1 MARRRAKAEAAART
15 AAGDVSGSA
24 DGSGGTATELT
35 ATSGDPT
42 AATAPQTETAS
53 VAAAPAF
60 SGGSGG
66 SDGSGG
72 PSRSAAPPPLPPLG
86 ALFDDLLADC
96 LAEPVAS
103 RAAEFWDTLGAFSLA
118 PPPPPPAP
126 APPPPPAWPLQ
137 RSPAALA
144 LPEALEGLPWLV
156 PARLELK
163 LHGPGAAPWDLPPG
177 LAAAA
182 ASTLFASPPAG
193 LTAAAAPGCTLLT
206 FEAAVLRSAAGRAA
220 TSAEG
225 ALRRLLQHGVQGAH
239 LRRLDAVSLA
249 TADGVAR
256 AVRGTVV
263 AMDAAATPAAAPRL
277 PPLAA
282 LAALRH
288 APAQLSAA
296 EPLPPA
302 RALRCR
308 WHGRFLRVDDDGQQA
323 QPGRLRLAVPDDAHD
338 GVALLERQLPAADA
352 GAAAGVGAMT
362 QRGAPRPVLLCS
374 DAAVVAE
381 LNAAAAATAGDAAL
395 RDAAEEAV
403 IVIGHALRPR
413 ACAEAAAAAVA
424 ACTRQRWS
432 AAAARCAAA
441 MPPAS
446 ALAPAAAAALLAAF
460 AGSNP
465 AATAAGA
472 DLAVAWARASPSR
485 AVGESDGAAAA
496 ALRLQLAAAA
506 PLARA
511 AAAAAAEAYGIA
523 LPPHVAELAGCELD
537 RIAAAASCDSRV
549 VAALAAATL
558 RAEGC
563 AWSRAQCEAECP
575 ALAEAKPAPAGGD
588 VAAVVAAPP
597 LSEAAWRFRQYIFGV
612 EFFALYFLAYHAAQ
626 VVRGVNHPPLPLL
639 PRTVGELALDR
650 TEICTI
656 MDALRHRSLWAQAP
670 TTAALVLPLIAGA
683 RGRAFLA
690 RHLQPLLAAQFAVHA
705 LCTTSYHSR
714 LAFIEVLLP
723 RGVDAVMLPLQF
735 AAGIAV
741 FTLLCAACWPLRPA
755 WALPLLAARA
765 AMPALQAAGLLPPPL
780 AWPPTGAGG
789 AALQAAACFAAA
801 THVLLRERRLREAYR
816 LYAAAARRLKAE

>member
-42 AATAPQTETAS
+42 AATALQTETAS
-53 VAAAPAF
+53 VAAVPAF

-72 PSRSAAPPPLPPLG
+72 PSRSAPPPLPPLG
-86 ALFDDLLADC
+86 ALLDDLLADC

-126 APPPPPAWPLQ
+126 PPAWPLQ
-137 RSPAALA
+137 RAPAALA
-144 LPEALEGLPWLV
+144 LPDALAGLPWLV
-156 PARLELK
+156 PARVELK

-206 FEAAVLRSAAGRAA
+206 FEAAVLRSAAGCAASA
-220 TSAEG
+220 TSADG
-225 ALRRLLQHGVQGAH
+225 ALRRLLQHGAQGAH
-239 LRRLDAVSLA
+239 LRRLEAVSLA
-249 TADGVAR
+249 TAHGVAR
-256 AVRGTVV
+256 AIRGTVV
-263 AMDAAATPAAAPRL
+263 ATEATPAAAPRL

-308 WHGRFLRVDDDGQQA
+308 LHGRFLRVDDEQQQA
-323 QPGRLRLAVPDDAHD
+323 QRGRLRLAVPDDVHD
-338 GVALLERQLPAADA
+338 GVALLERQLPPADA
-352 GAAAGVGAMT
+352 CAAAGVAATM
-362 QRGAPRPVLLCS
+362 QRGAPRPVLLCG

-424 ACTRQRWS
+424 ACTRQRWP

-460 AGSNP
+460 DGSSP
-465 AATAAGA
+465 AAAAGA

-485 AVGESDGAAAA
+485 VGEGAAAA

-511 AAAAAAEAYGIA
+511 AAAAAAEAYGVA
-523 LPPHVAELAGCELD
+523 LPPHVAELAGCELA
-537 RIAAAASCDSRV
+537 RIAAAASYDSCV
-549 VAALAAATL
+549 VAALAAAML
-558 RAEGC
+558 RAEGS

-575 ALAEAKPAPAGGD
+575 APAKAVPAPAGGD
-588 VAAVVAAPP
+588 VAAAVAAPP

-639 PRTVGELALDR
+639 PRTAGELALDR
-650 TEICTI
+650 KQICTI

-670 TTAALVLPLIAGA
+670 TTAALVVPLIAGA

-690 RHLQPLLAAQFAVHA
+690 RHLQPLLAAQFVVHA

-714 LAFIEVLLP
+714 LAFIEVLAP

-801 THVLLRERRLREAYR
+801 AHVLLRERRLREAYR
-816 LYAAAARRLKAE
+816 LYAAPARRLKAE